1 MKVRPMEWIRKP
13 DANADGL
20 LKVELTDME
29 FGVPV
34 GVETHNVSEKEV
46 TMDQEQEFEMIL
58 ESTGQTKVYRD
69 PADYEARPDGHMAPE
84 SIIPCGLFPAGRED
98 PSFEPD
104 ATVIIHGTVTK
115 LYDDPAAL
123 GFSEDEFLYSMNC
136 LGVELDVVASKN
148 EITETITPGS
158 IVSDV
163 YWIQGWPVDNS

>member
-1 MKVRPMEWIRKP
+1 MKVKPVEWIRKP
-13 DANADGL
+13 DANANGL

-34 GVETHNVSEKEV
+34 GVETHSVSADGV

-58 ESTGQTKVYRD
+58 ESTGQTKVYRNQ
-69 PADYEARPDGHMAPE
+69 ADYEARPDGHMASE
-84 SIIPCGLFPAGRED
+84 SIIPCGLFPAGGND
-98 PSFEPD
+98 PSFVPD

-115 LYDDPAAL
+115 LYEDPAAL

-148 EITETITPGS
+148 EITETITSCS

-163 YWIQGWPVDNS
+163 YWIQGWPKE